1 MQITQSNLGD
11 AKVLALSGR
20 LDAEAATELETRC
33 ERVVQSGARTLIL
46 NLSSLE
52 YLSSAGLRAILSGG
66 KALQA
71 GDGKL
76 LLVIPEGTARQIVQ
90 AAGFDK
96 VFTLCGTMQE
106 AGKHTGGNFQIHL
119 RKDWDVD
126 IMTVYG
132 RVDAER
138 APELEAAGRKILEAG
153 HLKLIVSLGSVD
165 YLSSAG
171 LSALLNLAKFAQQ
184 RHCRLFICCPS
195 ASVKQILQLS
205 GFDKILP
212 IRDTVDAALVE

>member
-20 LDAEAATELETRC
+20 LDAEAASELEARC
-33 ERVVQSGARTLIL
+33 ERLVQSGARTMIL
-46 NLSSLE
+46 NLTSLD

-66 KALQA
+66 KTLQA

-76 LLVIPEGTARQIVQ
+76 VLVIPEGTARQIVE

-96 VFTLCGTMQE
+96 VFTVCRTMQE
-106 AGKHTGGNFQIHL
+106 AGKYTVGNFQIHL

-138 APELEAAGRKILEAG
+138 APELEAAGRQVLDAS
-153 HLKLIVSLGSVD
+153 HLKLIISLGSVD

-171 LSALLNLAKFAQQ
+171 LSALLNLAKFAET
-184 RHCRLFICCPS
+184 RHCRLFLCSPS
-195 ASVKQILQLS
+195 ASVKQILELS

-212 IRDTVDAALVE
+212 IRETVDAALVE

>member
-1 MQITQSNLGD
+1 MQIAQSNLGD

-20 LDAEAATELETRC
+20 LDAETASELEARC
-33 ERVVQSGARTLIL
+33 ERLVQSGARTLIL
-46 NLSSLE
+46 NLTSLD

-66 KALQA
+66 KTLQA

-76 LLVIPEGTARQIVQ
+76 VLVIPEGTARQIVE

-96 VFTLCGTMQE
+96 VFTVCSTMQE
-106 AGKHTGGNFQIHL
+106 AGKHTVGNFQIHL

-138 APELEAAGRKILEAG
+138 APELEAAGRKVLDAS
-153 HLKLIVSLGSVD
+153 HLKLIVSLNSVD

-171 LSALLNLAKFAQQ
+171 LSALLNLAKFAQE
-184 RHCRLFICCPS
+184 RHCRLFLCSPS
-195 ASVKQILQLS
+195 ASVKQILELS

-212 IRDTVDAALVE
+212 IRETVDAALVE